1 MNSCPCWNWLLSGCT
16 FPSTGFKYPED
27 LDVLNKIFEAP
38 PAQLVMSQPF
48 LDNPNTKPKERQDWL
63 ADGMKWVNNHIDEL
77 WEMGVGQE

>member
-1 MNSCPCWNWLLSGCT
+1 MSRLSVSRRVACLDA
-16 FPSTGFKYPED
+16 FCVYFVFAH
-27 LDVLNKIFEAP
+27 LDVLNKIFDAP

-77 WEMGVGQE
+77 WEMGVGR